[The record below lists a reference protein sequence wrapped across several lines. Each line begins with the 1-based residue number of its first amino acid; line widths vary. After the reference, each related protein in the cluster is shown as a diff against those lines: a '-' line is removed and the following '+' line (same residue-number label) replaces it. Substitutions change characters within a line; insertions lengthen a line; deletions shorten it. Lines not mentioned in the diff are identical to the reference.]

1 MAFSDDFLS
10 VIFSMSDVFIM
21 LYDYEHGSRI
31 ACNKSKLDIDE
42 ASINNKAH
50 ADNRNLF
57 AELVMEDDRETFMVF
72 ENKIFNG
79 TRTSGD
85 FMPLPDNRISVSVR
99 LRRTDGIYSYHN
111 VACYIVK
118 DKDGYIER
126 VTCVITEMSAEE
138 LYRLQLSQ
146 TITNDRHPAMFM
158 RVAKEIIRK
167 NPESK
172 YALIQF
178 DVARFKAI
186 NEMFGEAVG
195 DEILNFFIESLKVLC
210 TNDQMFAR
218 LTADVFMIMTAYE
231 TRQDLLDLV
240 DFIRS
245 NITGYKNI
253 EYRLVFGIAA
263 VKDVNENL
271 RKYGD
276 RAALAR
282 QSIKANAMEY
292 VAFYDETMT
301 SRVLSAKYVEDNM
314 EKALK
319 NHEFVMYLQPKF
331 DMDTEKIVGAEALVR
346 WIKPGKGIIPP
357 MEFIPVFEKNGF
369 ISRLDTY
376 ICEEACK
383 TIRSWIDSGIKP
395 VPISVNM
402 SRVNMQND
410 EYLKRLETLVYG
422 YDIPKELLEIEIT
435 ETIEGDDV
443 AETILN
449 LKRHGYTLLMDDFG
463 SGYSSLNTLK
473 DTQFDIIKIDKEF
486 LQDFVGSERGKV
498 IVEHTIQMTKSIG
511 LDIVA
516 EGVENPEQ
524 AHFLMES
531 GCRIAQGFYYAKPM
545 PVEDF
550 DRIYKENSAKNQN
563 L

>member
-79 TRTSGD
+79 TRASGD

>member
-1 MAFSDDFLS
+1 MAFSDDFMS
-10 VIFSMSDVFIM
+10 VILSMDDVFIM
-21 LYDYEHGSRI
+21 FYDYEHGSRI

-42 ASINNKAH
+42 ASIDNMVH

-57 AELVMEDDRETFMVF
+57 ADLVMEDDRETFIVF

-79 TRTSGD
+79 TRASKD

-158 RVAKEIIRK
+158 KVAKEIIRK

-178 DVARFKAI
+178 DVAKFKAI
-186 NEMFGEAVG
+186 NEVYGEAVG

-218 LTADVFMIMTAYE
+218 LTADVFMVMTAYE
-231 TRQDLLDLV
+231 TRQDVLDFVEL
-240 DFIRS
+240 IRS
-245 NITGYKNI
+245 NLTGYKNM

-263 VKDVNENL
+263 VRDINENL

-282 QSIKANAMEY
+282 QSIKANAMEH

-314 EKALK
+314 EKALE

-402 SRVNMQND
+402 SRVNMKND

-473 DTQFDIIKIDKEF
+473 DTQFDIIKIDREF

-498 IVEHTIQMTKSIG
+498 IVEYTIQMTKSIG

-550 DRIYKENSAKNQN
+550 DKMYKENNANS
-563 L
+563 

>member
-1 MAFSDDFLS
+1 MAFSDDFMS
-10 VIFSMSDVFIM
+10 VILSMGDVFIM
-21 LYDYEHGSRI
+21 FYDYEHGSRI

-42 ASINNKAH
+42 ASIDNMVH

-57 AELVMEDDRETFMVF
+57 AELVIEDDRETFMVF
-72 ENKIFNG
+72 ANKIFNG
-79 TRTSGD
+79 TRASKD
-85 FMPLPDNRISVSVR
+85 FMSLPDNRISVSVR
-99 LRRTDGIYSYHN
+99 LRRTDGIYTYHN
-111 VACYIVK
+111 VACYMVK
-118 DKDGYIER
+118 DRDGYIER

-138 LYRLQLSQ
+138 IYRLQLSQ

-158 RVAKEIIRK
+158 KVAKEIIRK

-186 NEMFGEAVG
+186 NEVCGEAVG

-218 LTADVFMIMTAYE
+218 LTADVFMVMTTYE
-231 TRQDLLDLV
+231 TRQDLLDFV

-245 NITGYKNI
+245 NITGYKNM

-263 VKDVNENL
+263 VKDTNENL

-369 ISRLDTY
+369 ISRLDAY

-402 SRVNMQND
+402 SRVNMKND

-473 DTQFDIIKIDKEF
+473 DTQFDIIKIDREF

-550 DRIYKENSAKNQN
+550 DKMYKENSAKK
-563 L
+563 

>member
-1 MAFSDDFLS
+1 MAFSDDFMS
-10 VIFSMSDVFIM
+10 VILSMGDVFIM
-21 LYDYEHGSRI
+21 FYDYEHGSRI

-42 ASINNKAH
+42 ASIDNMVH

-72 ENKIFNG
+72 ANKIFNG
-79 TRTSGD
+79 TRASKD
-85 FMPLPDNRISVSVR
+85 FMSLPDNRISVSVR
-99 LRRTDGIYSYHN
+99 LRRTDGIYTYHN
-111 VACYIVK
+111 VACYMVK
-118 DKDGYIER
+118 DRDGYIER

-138 LYRLQLSQ
+138 IYRLQLSQ

-158 RVAKEIIRK
+158 KVAKEIIRK

-186 NEMFGEAVG
+186 NEVCGEAVG

-218 LTADVFMIMTAYE
+218 LTADVFMVMTTYE
-231 TRQDLLDLV
+231 TRQDLLDFV

-245 NITGYKNI
+245 NITGYKNM

-263 VKDVNENL
+263 VKDTNENL

-369 ISRLDTY
+369 ISRLDAY

-402 SRVNMQND
+402 SRVNMKND

-473 DTQFDIIKIDKEF
+473 DTQFDIIKIDREF

-531 GCRIAQGFYYAKPM
+531 GCRFAQGFYYAKPM

-550 DRIYKENSAKNQN
+550 DKMYKENSAKK
-563 L
+563 